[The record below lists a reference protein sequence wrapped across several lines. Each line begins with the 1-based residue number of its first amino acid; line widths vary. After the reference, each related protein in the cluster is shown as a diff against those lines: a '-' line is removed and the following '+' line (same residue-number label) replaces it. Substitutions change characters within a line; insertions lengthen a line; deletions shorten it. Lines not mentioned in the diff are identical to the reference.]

1 LPQCRVS
8 TFNSSEIERQHTYC
22 SNSGD
27 RYAVPLSPVRVAA
40 TQHFSRLIERSHVF
54 QALEEATKQAEHTAR
69 AKHTKATHS
78 SHNGAL
84 YRHVL
89 LACAVAGAQAN
100 QALGYFN
107 PAAVVKPLSLILNR
121 EVTITTFNA
130 HLSEFCQEK
139 RGPVLE
145 RDGQPRAYRFRFHD
159 PMVIPF
165 VFMDAVTKG
174 IVSEANLA
182 AMLTHG

>member
-1 LPQCRVS
+1 ML
-8 TFNSSEIERQHTYC
+8 FEC
-22 SNSGD
+22 SN
-27 RYAVPLSPVRVAA
+27 
-40 TQHFSRLIERSHVF
+40 
-54 QALEEATKQAEHTAR
+54 
-69 AKHTKATHS
+69 
-78 SHNGAL
+78 
-84 YRHVL
+84 
-89 LACAVAGAQAN
+89 N

-121 EVTITTFNA
+121 EVTIATFNA

-159 PMVIPF
+159 PMVIPL